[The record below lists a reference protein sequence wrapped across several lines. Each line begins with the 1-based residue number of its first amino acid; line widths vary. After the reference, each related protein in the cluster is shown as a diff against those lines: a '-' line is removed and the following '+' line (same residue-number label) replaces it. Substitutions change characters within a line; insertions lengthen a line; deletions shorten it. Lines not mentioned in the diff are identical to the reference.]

1 MYAEILDGLFWTG
14 YKPPFHEKT
23 YVLREIKLVKDWK
36 GNSHWITIGND
47 IMESN
52 SLSELKDYCKENCIE
67 LVRRIVLR
75 FAAMLRETSIL
86 CHSK

>member
-1 MYAEILDGLFWTG
+1 MYAEILDGLFWTD

-52 SLSELKDYCKENCIE
+52 SLSEL
-67 LVRRIVLR
+67 
-75 FAAMLRETSIL
+75 
-86 CHSK
+86 